1 MINYLIEL
9 FIIHSILMVGYL
21 TFLREES
28 DYSKLRAYLLG
39 STLLSMIV
47 PLLHFPSILALFAP
61 QQGSPS
67 GEVVTYLLNPA
78 MITAQSTSSYDFS
91 FAIWFYAL
99 ISIWFLVQIARGII
113 YLVRLERHSEYQ
125 VVDGIPVY
133 RASNIQGSFTFFNRI
148 FMDQT
153 ISSDQEEFTPMLN
166 HESAH
171 ARLGHSYDIL
181 FLQLFRACFWWL
193 PSAWWIQK
201 EIKKIHEYQA
211 DAYALKSY
219 SMDQYSS
226 ILISS
231 ILKSNGLSLASS
243 FHDGLIL
250 KRLKAMKRKVT
261 QLKPWKVGALTAL
274 CAILA
279 IAFAC
284 NEQLDG
290 EIKKM
295 GEQSNAISFD
305 QLPDNMKAD
314 LEPMKEQL
322 AFIKLE
328 VKDGDNLSDIAGL
341 QDIDEEL
348 IHSMNIDKTNNTIYI
363 AMMKDGTNFDYVAE
377 KSKMD
382 GEVFT
387 MVESQPRYPGGM
399 DAFYQYLGQEMKY
412 PLEARKAGI
421 EGRVYVQ
428 FIVEPDGTISEVTTL
443 KGIGGGCDAEAERV
457 MTNTSGWIPGEQRG
471 KKVRVRM
478 VLPLIFKLNNEGVA
492 NGGKSKGT
500 IIINEV
506 ENVNDRMKIN
516 ANLQEGVWTGTVYAP
531 NGQPLAGVNI
541 VEKNTTSG
549 TVSDRDGSFRLKL
562 INPASE
568 VILSSVGYES
578 VKLSDN

>member
-21 TFLREES
+21 IFLREES

-113 YLVRLERHSEYQ
+113 YLLHLERHSEYQ

-412 PLEARKAGI
+412 PLQARKAGI

-492 NGGKSKGT
+492 NGGNSKGT

>member
-1 MINYLIEL
+1 MINFLIEL

-47 PLLHFPSILALFAP
+47 PLLHFPSVLALFAP

-78 MITAQSTSSYDFS
+78 MITAQSTTSYDFS

-113 YLVRLERHSEYQ
+113 YLLHLERHSEYQ

-295 GEQSNAISFD
+295 GELSNAISFD

-328 VKDGDNLSDIAGL
+328 AKEGDNLSDIAGL

-412 PLEARKAGI
+412 PLQARKAGI

-531 NGQPLAGVNI
+531 GGQPLAGVNI

>member
-1 MINYLIEL
+1 
-9 FIIHSILMVGYL
+9 
-21 TFLREES
+21 
-28 DYSKLRAYLLG
+28 
-39 STLLSMIV
+39 
-47 PLLHFPSILALFAP
+47 
-61 QQGSPS
+61 
-67 GEVVTYLLNPA
+67 
-78 MITAQSTSSYDFS
+78 
-91 FAIWFYAL
+91 
-99 ISIWFLVQIARGII
+99 
-113 YLVRLERHSEYQ
+113 
-125 VVDGIPVY
+125 
-133 RASNIQGSFTFFNRI
+133 
-148 FMDQT
+148 
-153 ISSDQEEFTPMLN
+153 
-166 HESAH
+166 
-171 ARLGHSYDIL
+171 
-181 FLQLFRACFWWL
+181 
-193 PSAWWIQK
+193 
-201 EIKKIHEYQA
+201 
-211 DAYALKSY
+211 
-219 SMDQYSS
+219 
-226 ILISS
+226 
-231 ILKSNGLSLASS
+231 
-243 FHDGLIL
+243 
-250 KRLKAMKRKVT
+250 
-261 QLKPWKVGALTAL
+261 
-274 CAILA
+274 
-279 IAFAC
+279 
-284 NEQLDG
+284 LDG

-295 GEQSNAISFD
+295 GEQSNDISFD

-328 VKDGDNLSDIAGL
+328 AKEGDNLSDIAGL

-412 PLEARKAGI
+412 PLQARKAGI

-478 VLPLIFKLNNEGVA
+478 VLPLVFKLNNDEVA

-516 ANLQEGVWTGTVYAP
+516 ASLQEGVWTGTVYAP
-531 NGQPLAGVNI
+531 SGQPLAGVNI

>member
-9 FIIHSILMVGYL
+9 FIIHSILTVGYL
-21 TFLREES
+21 IFLREES

-67 GEVVTYLLNPA
+67 GEVVTYLLNPT
-78 MITAQSTSSYDFS
+78 MITAQSTTSYDFS

-250 KRLKAMKRKVT
+250 KRLKAMKRQVT

-328 VKDGDNLSDIAGL
+328 AKEGDNLSDIAGL

-363 AMMKDGTNFDYVAE
+363 AMMKDGANFDYVAE

-412 PLEARKAGI
+412 PLQARKAGI

-478 VLPLIFKLNNEGVA
+478 VLPLVFKLNNDEVA

-516 ANLQEGVWTGTVYAP
+516 ASLQEGVWTGTVYAP
-531 NGQPLAGVNI
+531 SGQPLAGVNI

>member
-9 FIIHSILMVGYL
+9 FVIHSLLMVGYL
-21 TFLREES
+21 VFLRQES
-28 DYSKLRAYLLG
+28 DYNKLRIYLLG
-39 STLLSMIV
+39 ATLLSIVV
-47 PLLHFPSILALFAP
+47 PLLHFPAVVAFLTP
-61 QQGSPS
+61 RQGTPS

-78 MITAQSTSSYDFS
+78 MINAKSTAGYDFS
-91 FAIWFYAL
+91 FIIWLYAL
-99 ISIWFLVQIARGII
+99 ISFWFL
-113 YLVRLERHSEYQ
+113 SQ
-125 VVDGIPVY
+125 VVRGVTYLLRLRNVSTRELVNGIYVR
-133 RASNIQGSFTFFNRI
+133 RAANVRGSFTFFNWI
-148 FMDQT
+148 FMDKN
-153 ISSDQEEFTPMLN
+153 ISMDQEEFTPMLN

-171 ARLGHSYDIL
+171 AKLGHSYDIL
-181 FLQLFRACFWWL
+181 FFQLFRACFWWL
-193 PSAWWIQK
+193 PSAWWIQN

-305 QLPDNMKAD
+305 QLPPGMQTDLGQMKD
-314 LEPMKEQL
+314 QL

-328 VKDGDNLSDIAGL
+328 VREGDQLSDIEGL

-348 IHSMNIDKTNNTIYI
+348 IHTMNIDKANNAIYI
-363 AMMKDGTNFDYVAE
+363 ALMKDGANFDYVAE
-377 KSKMD
+377 KSKME

-399 DAFYQYLGQEMKY
+399 TSFYNYLGQEMTY
-412 PLEARKAGI
+412 PAEARAKGI

-428 FIVEPDGTISEVTTL
+428 FIVEPDGTISEITTL

-457 MTNTSGWIPGEQRG
+457 MRNSTGWIPGMQRG
-471 KKVRVRM
+471 KNVRVRM
-478 VLPLIFKLNNEGVA
+478 VLPVTFKLNKDELA
-492 NGGKSKGT
+492 NDGNSKG
-500 IIINEV
+500 IIVINEV
-506 ENVNDRMKIN
+506 ENDNDRMKIS
-516 ANLQEGVWTGTVYAP
+516 ANLQEGVWIGTVYDP
-531 NGQPLAGVNI
+531 KGKPLAGVNI

-549 TVSDRDGSFRLKL
+549 TVSDRDGTFKLKL

-578 VKLSDN
+578 VKLSGN

>member
-9 FIIHSILMVGYL
+9 FIIHSILTVGYL
-21 TFLREES
+21 IFLREES

-328 VKDGDNLSDIAGL
+328 AKEGDNLSDVAGL
-341 QDIDEEL
+341 KDIDEEL

-412 PLEARKAGI
+412 PLQARKAGI

-478 VLPLIFKLNNEGVA
+478 VLPLIFKLNNDEVA

-516 ANLQEGVWTGTVYAP
+516 ANLQDGVWTGTVYAP
-531 NGQPLAGVNI
+531 SGQPLAGVNI

>member
-21 TFLREES
+21 IFLREES

-261 QLKPWKVGALTAL
+261 QLKPWKVGSLTAL

-328 VKDGDNLSDIAGL
+328 AKDGDNLSDIAGL

-412 PLEARKAGI
+412 PLQARKAGI

-478 VLPLIFKLNNEGVA
+478 VLPLIFKLNNDEVA

-531 NGQPLAGVNI
+531 SGQPLAGVNI

-578 VKLSDN
+578 VKLSEN

>member
-21 TFLREES
+21 IFLREES

-113 YLVRLERHSEYQ
+113 YLLHLERHSEYQ

-412 PLEARKAGI
+412 PLQARKAGI

>member
-21 TFLREES
+21 IFLREES

-67 GEVVTYLLNPA
+67 AEVVTYLLNPA
-78 MITAQSTSSYDFS
+78 MITVQSTSSYDFS

-148 FMDQT
+148 FMDHT

-211 DAYALKSY
+211 DAYALKLY

-250 KRLKAMKRKVT
+250 KRLKAMKRQVT

-328 VKDGDNLSDIAGL
+328 AKDGDNLSDIAGL

-412 PLEARKAGI
+412 PLQARKAGI

-478 VLPLIFKLNNEGVA
+478 VLPLIFKLNNDEVA

-531 NGQPLAGVNI
+531 SGQPLAGVNI